1 MSQKFFLRLLSG
13 DELIVHSYD
22 GDFRRLLDD
31 LGFASRLSFHYD
43 FKDWVPGD
51 DSRDGHWSEEK
62 TRPISIAC
70 SAIATVE
77 ELDGDHKPT
86 DK

>member
-1 MSQKFFLRLLSG
+1 MQKYFLRLLSG
-13 DELIVHSYD
+13 DELIVHSYN
-22 GDFRRLLDD
+22 GDYDD
-31 LGFASRLSFHYD
+31 LRSDLQVHNRLDFSYD

-51 DSRDGHWSEEK
+51 GGRDGHWSEEK